1 MKRRV
6 TMRKT
11 ILIADD
17 TTFMREMLKS
27 ALDPEK
33 FQIIGEATDGAMA
46 VEYYKE
52 KKPDLLILD
61 INMPKMNG
69 IDALTEIMKIDPNAK
84 VIMCSDQK
92 YESMIMMALKKGAKD
107 FVIKPFTSYDVLLAV
122 KKLFGEE

>member
-1 MKRRV
+1 
-6 TMRKT
+6 MRKRV
-11 ILIADD
+11 LIADD
-17 TTFMREMLKS
+17 TTLMREMIRG
-27 ALDPEK
+27 ALPAEDY
-33 FQIIGEATDGAMA
+33 QIVGEATSGDEAI
-46 VEYYKE
+46 ELYKE
-52 KKPDLLILD
+52 TKPDVMLLD

-122 KKLFGEE
+122 KKLFDGE

>member
-1 MKRRV
+1 
-6 TMRKT
+6 MRKRV
-11 ILIADD
+11 LIADD
-17 TTFMREMLKS
+17 TTLMREMIRG
-27 ALDPEK
+27 ALPAEDY
-33 FQIIGEATDGAMA
+33 QIVGEATSGDAA
-46 VEYYKE
+46 IELYKE
-52 KKPDLLILD
+52 TKPDVMLLD

-122 KKLFGEE
+122 KKLFDEE

>member
-1 MKRRV
+1 
-6 TMRKT
+6 MRKKV
-11 ILIADD
+11 LIADD
-17 TTFMREMLKS
+17 TALMREMIRG
-27 ALDPEK
+27 ALPTEDY
-33 FQIIGEATDGAMA
+33 QIVGEATSGDKAI
-46 VEYYKE
+46 ELYKE
-52 KKPDLLILD
+52 TNPDVMLLD

-122 KKLFGEE
+122 KKLFNEE

>member
-1 MKRRV
+1 
-6 TMRKT
+6 MRKKV
-11 ILIADD
+11 LIADD
-17 TTFMREMLKS
+17 TALMREMIRG
-27 ALDPEK
+27 ALPTEDY
-33 FQIIGEATDGAMA
+33 QIVGEATSGDKAI
-46 VEYYKE
+46 ELYKE
-52 KKPDLLILD
+52 TNPDVMLLD

-122 KKLFGEE
+122 KKLFDGE

>member
-1 MKRRV
+1 
-6 TMRKT
+6 MRKRV
-11 ILIADD
+11 LIADD
-17 TTFMREMLKS
+17 TTLMREMIRG
-27 ALDPEK
+27 ALPAEDY
-33 FQIIGEATDGAMA
+33 QIVGEATSGDEAI
-46 VEYYKE
+46 ELYKE
-52 KKPDLLILD
+52 TKPDVMLLD

-122 KKLFGEE
+122 KKLFDEE